1 VSIYKDVLK
10 QNLSRLLALYN
21 LDPGALT
28 YGHGDRLYWGW
39 KISDFS
45 NGTMQG
51 GVHALSIALKLEI
64 IDNEQFIL
72 KTIDAVV
79 NAINGIRA
87 KNGSMVE
94 AYPGEN
100 SFCVT
105 ALVAFDVL
113 SAIQHLEDYLSK
125 TQIQNYLEI
134 IKPLIGFIESN
145 NEEHAIISNHLAAS
159 AAACFLWSKLTEEKL
174 KRGQEFLD
182 IIYAYQSEEG
192 WYREYEGADPG
203 YQTLCTYYLFCIYE
217 ITEDERL
224 LQSLEK
230 SASFLKYFIHPDG
243 TIGGLYGSRNTEVYY
258 PAGIIGMANVI
269 DDFAVISRL
278 LQKGKEINHHILP
291 QSVDFGNFIPLLNS
305 YAVAALKYEQN
316 KKNIEDIQVTAP
328 YLDTFSKNFKDA
340 GIYLQSTSRY
350 HAIINYKKGGTIKVF
365 NKKISKIDT
374 EDGGIFG
381 RLASGKK
388 FSTQQ
393 FDKSIRFD
401 NLSINTNFYTINE
414 RYMSPFS
421 CIIVRILGMTFFRS
435 MALGNL
441 FKRFIVKLLMTGKN
455 EIDGGVTRRFEFLE
469 DKIVVHESIIKPKR
483 CTDIGHIGKC
493 RAIHMASSGYYF
505 PQVESTPEKSNLVE
519 FRFNDDTQA

>member
-1 VSIYKDVLK
+1 VSIYKNVLK
-10 QNLSRLLALYN
+10 KNISRLLALYN

-28 YGHGDRLYWGW
+28 YGYGDRLYWGW
-39 KISDFS
+39 KISDFP
-45 NGTMQG
+45 NGSMQG
-51 GVHALSIALKLEI
+51 GVHALSIALKLRLVK
-64 IDNEQFIL
+64 DDKFIL
-72 KTIDAVV
+72 KTIDAVI
-79 NAINGIRA
+79 NAISRIRA

-125 TQIQNYLEI
+125 TQIQKYLEI
-134 IKPLIGFIESN
+134 LKPLIGFVESN
-145 NEEHAIISNHLAAS
+145 NEEHAIISNHLAVA

-174 KRGQEFLD
+174 KRGQEILD
-182 IIYAYQSEEG
+182 LIYKHQSEEG

-203 YQTLCTYYLFCIYE
+203 YQTLCTYYLCCIYE

-224 LQSLEK
+224 LRSLEK

-258 PAGIIGMANVI
+258 PAGIIGMANVV
-269 DDFAVISRL
+269 DDFALISSL
-278 LQKGKEINHHILP
+278 LQKGKEVNQHILP
-291 QSVDFGNFIPLLNS
+291 QFVDIGNFIPLLNS
-305 YAVAALKYEQN
+305 YAVAALNYEQN
-316 KKNIEDIQVTAP
+316 KKNIEDIQVTVP
-328 YLDTFSKNFKDA
+328 YLDKFSKKFKDA

-365 NKKISKIDT
+365 DKKTSKIDT
-374 EDGGIFG
+374 EDGGILG
-381 RLASGKK
+381 KLASGKR

-393 FDKSIRFD
+393 FDRSIQFD
-401 NLSINTNFYTINE
+401 NLSINSYYYTINE
-414 RYMSPFS
+414 RYMSSFS
-421 CIIVRILGMTFFRS
+421 YIIVRIFGMTFFRS

-441 FKRFIVKLLMTGKN
+441 FKRFIVKMLMTGKN
-455 EIDGGVTRRFEFLE
+455 KIDGSVIRRFEFME

-483 CTDIGHIGKC
+483 CTVIGHIGKF

-505 PQVESTPEKSNLVE
+505 PQVESTPEKSKLVE
-519 FRFNDDTQA
+519 FRFNDDT

>member
-1 VSIYKDVLK
+1 VSIYRNVLK
-10 QNLSRLLALYN
+10 KNISRLLALYN
-21 LDPGALT
+21 LDPSALT
-28 YGHGDRLYWGW
+28 YGYGDRLYWGW
-39 KISDFS
+39 KISDFP
-45 NGTMQG
+45 NGSMQG
-51 GVHALSIALKLEI
+51 GVHGLSIALKLRLI
-64 IDNEQFIL
+64 KDDQFIL
-72 KTIDAVV
+72 KTIDAVI
-79 NAINGIRA
+79 NAISRIRA

-113 SAIQHLEDYLSK
+113 SAIRHLEDCLSK

-134 IKPLIGFIESN
+134 LKPLIGFVKRNKEV
-145 NEEHAIISNHLAAS
+145 HAIISNHLATA
-159 AAACFLWSKLTEEKL
+159 AAACFLWTELTGEKIKL
-174 KRGQEFLD
+174 GQELLD
-182 IIYAYQSEEG
+182 IIYKHQSAEG
-192 WYREYEGADPG
+192 WYMEYEGADPG

-217 ITEDERL
+217 ITKDERL

-269 DDFAVISRL
+269 DDFALISSL
-278 LQKGKEINHHILP
+278 LQKGKEVNHHILP

-328 YLDTFSKNFKDA
+328 YLDKFSKNFKDA
-340 GIYLQSTSRY
+340 GIYLQSTLRY
-350 HAIINYKKGGTIKVF
+350 HAILNYKKGGTIKVF
-365 NKKISKIDT
+365 DKKTSKIDT
-374 EDGGIFG
+374 EDGGLFG
-381 RLASGKK
+381 RLESGKR

-393 FDKSIRFD
+393 FDKRIRFD
-401 NLSINTNFYTINE
+401 NLLINSKFYTINE
-414 RYMSPFS
+414 RYMSSFS
-421 CIIVRILGMTFFRS
+421 CIIIRIFGMTFFRS

-455 EIDGGVTRRFEFLE
+455 KIDGRVTRRFEFLK
-469 DKIVVHESIIKPKR
+469 DKIVVHESIVRPKR
-483 CTDIGHIGKC
+483 CMVIGHLGKC
-493 RAIHMASSGYYF
+493 RAIHMASSGYYL
-505 PQVESTPEKSNLVE
+505 PQVESTPEKSKIVE
-519 FRFNDDTQA
+519 FRFNDDT

>member
-1 VSIYKDVLK
+1 MSIYKNVLK
-10 QNLSRLLALYN
+10 KNISRLLALYN

-28 YGHGDRLYWGW
+28 YGYGDRLYWGW
-39 KISDFS
+39 KISDFP
-45 NGTMQG
+45 NGSMQG
-51 GVHALSIALKLEI
+51 GVHALSIALKLKLI
-64 IDNEQFIL
+64 KDDQFIL
-72 KTIDAVV
+72 KTIDVV
-79 NAINGIRA
+79 INAISRIRA

-113 SAIQHLEDYLSK
+113 SAIRHLEDCLSK

-134 IKPLIGFIESN
+134 LRPLIGFIKRNKEV
-145 NEEHAIISNHLAAS
+145 HAIISNHLATA
-159 AAACFLWSKLTEEKL
+159 AAACFLWTTLTGEKIKL
-174 KRGQEFLD
+174 GQELLN
-182 IIYAYQSEEG
+182 IIYKHQSAEG
-192 WYREYEGADPG
+192 WYMEYESADPG

-217 ITEDERL
+217 ITQDERL
-224 LQSLEK
+224 LQSLHK

-258 PAGIIGMANVI
+258 PAGVIGMANVI
-269 DDFAVISRL
+269 DDFALISSL

-291 QSVDFGNFIPLLNS
+291 QSVDFGNFIPLINS

-316 KKNIEDIQVTAP
+316 KESIEGIKIKAP
-328 YLDTFSKNFKDA
+328 YFDKFSKNFKDA

-350 HAIINYKKGGTIKVF
+350 HAIINYKKGGTIKIF
-365 NKKISKIDT
+365 DKKTSKIDT
-374 EDGGIFG
+374 EDGGLLG
-381 RLASGKK
+381 RLANGKR

-393 FDKSIRFD
+393 FDKSIQFD
-401 NLSINTNFYTINE
+401 NLSINSNFFTVNE

-421 CIIVRILGMTFFRS
+421 CIIIRIFGMTLFRS

-441 FKRFIVKLLMTGKN
+441 FKKFIVKLLMTGKN
-455 EIDGGVTRRFEFLE
+455 KIDGKVIRRFEFME
-469 DKIVVHESIIKPKR
+469 DKIVVHESINRPKK
-483 CTDIGHIGKC
+483 CTVIGHVGKF

-505 PQVESTPEKSNLVE
+505 PQIESTPEKSNLVE
-519 FRFNDDTQA
+519 FRFNDDT

>member
-1 VSIYKDVLK
+1 VSIYRNVLK
-10 QNLSRLLALYN
+10 KNISRLLALYN

-28 YGHGDRLYWGW
+28 YGYGDRLYWGW
-39 KISDFS
+39 KISDFP

-51 GVHALSIALKLEI
+51 GVHALSIALKLRLI
-64 IDNEQFIL
+64 KDDQFIL
-72 KTIDAVV
+72 KTIDAVI
-79 NAINGIRA
+79 NAISRIRA
-87 KNGSMVE
+87 RNGSMVE

-113 SAIQHLEDYLSK
+113 SAIRHLEDCLSK

-134 IKPLIGFIESN
+134 LSPLIGFIKRNKEV
-145 NEEHAIISNHLAAS
+145 HAIISNHLAAA
-159 AAACFLWSKLTEEKL
+159 AAACLLWTKLTGEKL
-174 KRGQEFLD
+174 NRGQEILD
-182 IIYAYQSEEG
+182 IIYKHQSKEG

-217 ITEDERL
+217 ITKDERL
-224 LQSLEK
+224 LRSLEK

-258 PAGIIGMANVI
+258 PAGIIGLAHVI
-269 DDFAVISRL
+269 DDFALISSL

-291 QSVDFGNFIPLLNS
+291 QSVDFGNFIPLINS

-316 KKNIEDIQVTAP
+316 KESIEGIKIKAP
-328 YLDTFSKNFKDA
+328 YFDKFSKNFKDA

-365 NKKISKIDT
+365 DKKTSKIDT

-381 RLASGKK
+381 RLASGKR

-421 CIIVRILGMTFFRS
+421 CIIIRIFSVTLFRS

-441 FKRFIVKLLMTGKN
+441 FKKFIVKLLMTGRNK
-455 EIDGGVTRRFEFLE
+455 IDGRVTRRFEFLK
-469 DKIVVHESIIKPKR
+469 DKIVVHESIIRPKR
-483 CTDIGHIGKC
+483 CAVVDHIGKC
-493 RAIHMASSGYYF
+493 KAIHMASSGYYF

-519 FRFNDDTQA
+519 FRFNDDT